1 MMPQPFTIRFENG
14 NVARAVRAPAYADA
28 SQVLQA
34 LDMTTPRPA
43 LFLSGG
49 ASAMGDAEMQHTQAL
64 VRDGIARFA
73 ADHGITVVDGGTD
86 AGIMKMMGQA
96 RHHFK
101 GVFPLVGCAPMEKV
115 IYPGGPAREDNEA
128 TPLESHH
135 SHFVLV
141 DGDYWGVESDMIVG
155 VARALPQTTRP
166 TCGILING
174 GQISQYDVY
183 IASARGE
190 QAVPVIV
197 IDGSGRTADMIAS
210 ATKSGNFNTAMIKAI
225 VEGGRIDVL
234 TLNAGP
240 DALYERLQHFFKTA
254 QT

>member
-1 MMPQPFTIRFENG
+1 MTLQSFTIRFKNG

-28 SQVLQA
+28 TQVLQA
-34 LDMTTPRPA
+34 LGVTTSEPA

-49 ASAMGDAEMQHTQAL
+49 ASAMGETEMQHTQGL

-73 ADHGITVVDGGTD
+73 ADHGITVVDGGTE
-86 AGIMKMMGQA
+86 AGIMKMMGEA
-96 RHHFK
+96 RRHFN
-101 GVFPLVGCAPMEKV
+101 GAFPLIGCAPVEKV
-115 IYPGGPAREDNEA
+115 IYPGGPEQEDDEA
-128 TPLESHH
+128 TPLESNH

-155 VARALPQTTRP
+155 VARSLGQKAHP

-174 GQISQYDVY
+174 GKISQYDVY

-190 QAVPVIV
+190 QAIPVIV

-240 DALYERLQHFFKTA
+240 DALYERLEYFFKTA

>member
-1 MMPQPFTIRFENG
+1 MTPQSFAIRFKNG
-14 NVARAVRAPAYADA
+14 NIARAVRAPAYADA
-28 SQVLQA
+28 SQVLRA
-34 LDMTTPRPA
+34 LGMTTPQPA

-73 ADHGITVVDGGTD
+73 TDHSITVVDGGTD
-86 AGIMKMMGQA
+86 AGIMQMMGQA
-96 RHHFK
+96 RRHFE
-101 GVFPLVGCAPMEKV
+101 GVFPLIGCAPMEKV
-115 IYPGGPAREDNEA
+115 TYPGGPTRDDDEA
-128 TPLESHH
+128 TPLESNH

-141 DGDYWGVESDMIVG
+141 EGDHWGVESDMIVG
-155 VARALPQTTRP
+155 AARALPQTSAP

-174 GQISQYDVY
+174 GKISQYDVY

-234 TLNAGP
+234 TLNAGS
-240 DALYERLQHFFKTA
+240 DALYERLQYFFKTA